1 MIENL
6 TKCNRTYTRFTTS
19 GMSEILPD
27 LPDALSG
34 WNTDNH
40 YFYEIVN
47 RSGKS
52 VYIQLAIS
60 SRKATEE
67 FMAICDRI
75 NEYYPSKVQKDE
87 WLWRTPFKTSTIEI
101 GDDLSKEAIFTSLDA
116 CLKEIQTFEADLKQK
131 LYG

>member
-6 TKCNRTYTRFTTS
+6 AKCNRTYTRFTTAA
-19 GMSEILPD
+19 MSEILPEI
-27 LPDALSG
+27 PDAPSG

-47 RSGKS
+47 RNGKS
-52 VYIQLAIS
+52 VYIQLAFS
-60 SRKATEE
+60 SRNATEE
-67 FMAICDRI
+67 FLAMCDRI
-75 NEYYPSKVQKDE
+75 NEYYPSKGQKDN
-87 WLWRTPFKTSTIEI
+87 WQWRTPFKTSTVEI